1 MTSALELPADFT
13 WRQSIVTDYL
23 ECPRRVYLQHV
34 AQVPADYAL
43 DGYAAIAGT
52 ALHAAIAEVL
62 NGLMAGDL
70 PSREALAE
78 ILEESFTEAL
88 IEEQDRGAS
97 TDPAR
102 VATAIERLTTEQ
114 LDLAIALR
122 DDPRLAAVDWRG
134 VEEEFSFVDPHGR
147 RFTGT
152 IDAWGVAKQRVSL
165 WGSTG
170 RDRVSL
176 EAGDLIV
183 VDWKTG
189 TETPLDSAS
198 RALNVQLAVYRSV
211 LDGPARTFLAALRDL
226 ERPKRPKDAEGNGIP
241 RMLEEFNPA
250 YAAAVGLDLADTKAL
265 EQCRKRP
272 KDAEGNPIPK
282 RFERENPAWIEATSR
297 PKGPLFHECR
307 INDELVARSI
317 ADAIDG
323 ARLGL
328 WPAAGAVT
336 GACRTCPYR
345 AHCVTSEAGYGEA

>member
-1 MTSALELPADFT
+1 MTPALELPADFV

-62 NGLMAGDL
+62 NGLTLGDA
-70 PSREALAE
+70 PSREALAQV
-78 ILEESFTEAL
+78 LEDSFTEAL
-88 IEEQDRGAS
+88 VEEQDRGAA

-102 VATAIERLTTEQ
+102 VAVAMDRLVTEQ
-114 LDLAIALR
+114 LDLVVALR
-122 DDPRLAAVDWRG
+122 DDPRLAAVEWRG
-134 VEEEFSFVDPHGR
+134 VEEEFEFTDPHGR

-152 IDAWGVAKQRVSL
+152 IDAWGVARERVAL

-170 RDRVSL
+170 RDRVAL
-176 EAGDLIV
+176 DRGDQVV

-189 TETPLDSAS
+189 TEVPLDSAA

-211 LDGPARTFLAALRDL
+211 LDGPSRTFLAALRDL
-226 ERPKRPKDAEGNGIP
+226 ERPKRPKDAEGNAIP
-241 RMLEEFNPA
+241 RTLEEVNPA
-250 YAAAVGLDLADTKAL
+250 YAAAVGIELADTKAL
-265 EQCRKRP
+265 DQCRKRP
-272 KDAEGNPIPK
+272 KDADGNAIPK
-282 RFERENPAWIEATSR
+282 RLERENPAWIEATSR

-345 AHCVTSEAGYGEA
+345 AHCVTSEVAGG